1 MILTRPYLMKFWM
14 HLREINAHF
23 IGYPYLFMV
32 ANGQPKLS
40 SAIKQKIETATEV
53 YISSAS
59 IWEAGI
65 KISAGKL
72 EADIDD
78 LIEGIQG
85 NRFIELPIT
94 AKHSKQAAQLPDYHR
109 DPFDRMLVAQTLCE
123 PLRLITAD
131 EQVARYSELVDLV

>member
-1 MILTRPYLMKFWM
+1 MRILLDTHIYLWW
-14 HLREINAHF
+14 LTDS
-23 IGYPYLFMV
+23 
-32 ANGQPKLS
+32 PKLS
-40 SAIKQKIETATEV
+40 TAARNTIETATDV
-53 YISSAS
+53 YISSVS

-78 LIEGIQG
+78 LIEGIQE

-94 AKHSKQAAQLPDYHR
+94 AKHSKQAAQLPDIHR

-123 PLRLITAD
+123 PLRLLTAD
-131 EQVARYSELVDLV
+131 EQVAKYSELVDLV

>member
-1 MILTRPYLMKFWM
+1 MRILLDTHIYLWW
-14 HLREINAHF
+14 LTDS
-23 IGYPYLFMV
+23 
-32 ANGQPKLS
+32 PKLS
-40 SAIKQKIETATEV
+40 STTKQKIETATEV

-78 LIEGIQG
+78 LIAGIQQ

-94 AKHSKQAAQLPDYHR
+94 AKHSKQAAQLPDLHR

-123 PLRLITAD
+123 PLRLLTAD
-131 EQVARYSELVDLV
+131 EQVAKYSELVDLV

>member
-1 MILTRPYLMKFWM
+1 MRILLDTHIYLWW
-14 HLREINAHF
+14 LTDN
-23 IGYPYLFMV
+23 
-32 ANGQPKLS
+32 PKLS
-40 SAIKQKIETATEV
+40 PTIKQKIETATEV

-78 LIEGIQG
+78 LIEGIQE

-94 AKHSKQAAQLPDYHR
+94 AKHAKQAAQLPDIHR
-109 DPFDRMLVAQTLCE
+109 DPFDRMLVAQT
-123 PLRLITAD
+123 
-131 EQVARYSELVDLV
+131 

>member
-1 MILTRPYLMKFWM
+1 MRILLDTHIYLWW
-14 HLREINAHF
+14 LTDS
-23 IGYPYLFMV
+23 
-32 ANGQPKLS
+32 PKLS
-40 SAIKQKIETATEV
+40 SATKQKIETATEV

-78 LIEGIQG
+78 LIEGIQE
-85 NRFIELPIT
+85 NRFTELPIT
-94 AKHSKQAAQLPDYHR
+94 AKHAKQAAQLPDIHR

-123 PLRLITAD
+123 PLRLLTAD
-131 EQVARYSELVDLV
+131 EQVAKYSELVDLV